1 MRKLVLVV
9 ALFLALFARP
19 KIVSAH
25 AVVTACAP
33 RIGGNVLQPPA
44 RLICQFNQPLDES
57 KSTITVTDAQGQRV
71 DKNDTKFF
79 EGDNQTL
86 VVSLDTTKMK
96 PGIYTAHWN
105 VTDTLDYG
113 NTFGDVQFGVN
124 TAVPPTPTPAL
135 PGVAI
140 TPTPTQTT
148 DATPTLVSRFL
159 IGAGVIILG
168 ALGVLVWRMR
178 ARQNADGESK

>member
-1 MRKLVLVV
+1 MRKIVLVF
-9 ALFLALFARP
+9 ALLLALFGGHG
-19 KIVSAH
+19 IVSAH

-33 RIGGNVLQPPA
+33 LIGANLPQPPA
-44 RLICQFNQPLDES
+44 LLICQFNQPLDES

-79 EGDNQTL
+79 EGDKQTL

-96 PGIYTAHWN
+96 AGIYTAHWN

-113 NTFGDVQFGVN
+113 NTFGDIQFGVN
-124 TAVPPTPTPAL
+124 TVVPPTPTPAL
-135 PGVAI
+135 PGVAM

-148 DATPTLVSRFL
+148 DATSDLISRFL
-159 IGAGVIILG
+159 IGAGVIVLA
-168 ALGVLVWRMR
+168 ALGVLFWRMR
-178 ARQNADGESK
+178 TNQNVEQE